1 MATQERGRPL
11 PKFGEWDVNNPATA
25 EGFTVI
31 FNKARDEKKIAK
43 NLPREKLATQEKKY
57 NAPHKP
63 VAYTK
68 HPQKQKGCKRP
79 QGEIGGTPAN
89 MSGCSSLQP
98 SPQSSAFPSLVP
110 SYHASPTSLSF
121 PSPSRI
127 DPNLQNPSSF
137 LLPFIHNITSIPT
150 NLPPLRISNSA
161 PVTPPLSSP
170 TSGGSK
176 RKADFESRS
185 NVSSLNSFRHPL
197 FAVSAPSSPSRRHQ
211 LATSTIPEC
220 DESDASTVDSGRWG
234 YLQAKRRRL
243 RLPTWTTNRQLSAP
257 AGESR
262 RKWVEGPGFRTEL
275 NLKGAIRAF

>member
-1 MATQERGRPL
+1 
-11 PKFGEWDVNNPATA
+11 
-25 EGFTVI
+25 
-31 FNKARDEKKIAK
+31 
-43 NLPREKLATQEKKY
+43 
-57 NAPHKP
+57 
-63 VAYTK
+63 
-68 HPQKQKGCKRP
+68 
-79 QGEIGGTPAN
+79 

-220 DESDASTVDSGRWG
+220 DESDASTVDSGRWV
-234 YLQAKRRRL
+234 
-243 RLPTWTTNRQLSAP
+243 S
-257 AGESR
+257 
-262 RKWVEGPGFRTEL
+262 F
-275 NLKGAIRAF
+275 

>member
-1 MATQERGRPL
+1 QEMRRRLQKISQERNL
-11 PKFGEWDVNNPATA
+11 PPKKRNIMHLTSLLLTQNIPKSKRVSGFAAVNNPRRRDKGIGFRERLLGKGILVQTLDKLFHQKIIKIGDKKWNNVSTYL
-25 EGFTVI
+25 EGIIRGCKRVLPLLV
-31 FNKARDEKKIAK
+31 KK
-43 NLPREKLATQEKKY
+43 RT
-57 NAPHKP
+57 
-63 VAYTK
+63 
-68 HPQKQKGCKRP
+68 GCKRP

-220 DESDASTVDSGRWG
+220 DESDASTVDSGRW
-234 YLQAKRRRL
+234 
-243 RLPTWTTNRQLSAP
+243 
-257 AGESR
+257 
-262 RKWVEGPGFRTEL
+262 
-275 NLKGAIRAF
+275 